1 MNSTTLWIAQSL
13 ASAFLGV
20 LFLQSGLDKVLDW
33 KGNREYIT
41 GYFAKTPLKMF
52 TGPMFVSITI
62 LEVLTGVLSAA
73 GSVTVLITQRPNV
86 AFLGAVLAGL
96 TILGLFFG
104 QRIVFRRFLWSH
116 ILVVNHCIQHR
127 FTFYAN
133 TVQTNSTGTIT
144 MRKTTFSF
152 RNQLPTFS

>member
-1 MNSTTLWIAQSL
+1 MNSTTLWIAQTL

-52 TGPMFVSITI
+52 TAPMFVSITI

-104 QRIVFRRFLWSH
+104 QRIAKDYAAAAGMVPYALYSLLA
-116 ILVVNHCIQHR
+116 ILLLGYR
-127 FTFYAN
+127 GF
-133 TVQTNSTGTIT
+133 
-144 MRKTTFSF
+144 
-152 RNQLPTFS
+152 

>member
-13 ASAFLGV
+13 VSAFLGV

-41 GYFAKTPLKMF
+41 GYFAKTPLKAL

-73 GSVTVLITQRPNV
+73 GSVTVVLTHRPNV
-86 AFLGAVLAGL
+86 AFLGAVLAGV

-104 QRIVFRRFLWSH
+104 QRLAKDYAAAAGMVPYALYSLLA
-116 ILVVNHCIQHR
+116 ILVLGYR
-127 FTFYAN
+127 GF
-133 TVQTNSTGTIT
+133 
-144 MRKTTFSF
+144 
-152 RNQLPTFS
+152 